1 MDDLHVIDSINN
13 AGGWLVRNQALLLSY
28 AVNIVAAIAI
38 IIVGMIVARVISNA
52 VNRLMLARHIDA
64 TVADFLSALVRYG
77 IIAFTLIAALG
88 RVGVQTASVIAVL
101 GAAGLAVGLAL
112 QGSLSNLAAGVL
124 LVTFRPFRA
133 GEYVD
138 LGGVAGSVLHVQIFS
153 TTLRTADG
161 RIVVVPNGKIIAGN
175 IINFSREPVRRNE
188 FIIGV
193 SYDADI
199 DKVRALLTEIIE
211 SDDRI
216 LKDREMTVRMNEL
229 GASSVN
235 FVIRVWSK
243 SSDLQNVYW
252 DVLERIKK
260 TLDAN
265 DIGIPYPQMDVHY
278 KPVKSAAQE
287 KAPRAEPQPAIITQP
302 QAPQEKPADGQ

>member
-1 MDDLHVIDSINN
+1 MEQLDVVDTLGN
-13 AGGWLVRNQALLLSY
+13 AGGWLVNNQDLLISY
-28 AVNIVAAIAI
+28 AVNVVAALAI
-38 IIVGMIVARVISNA
+38 
-52 VNRLMLARHIDA
+52 LMLGMVVSRMLSAALNRFMKARHIDV

-133 GEYVD
+133 TEYVD
-138 LGGVAGSVLHVQIFS
+138 LGGVAGTVLSVQIFS
-153 TTLRTADG
+153 TTLRTSDG
-161 RIVVVPNGKIIAGN
+161 KIVVVPNGKIISGN
-175 IINFSREPVRRNE
+175 IINFSREPARRNE

-199 DKVRALLTEIIE
+199 DKVKQILTDILKAE
-211 SDDRI
+211 DRI
-216 LKDREMTVRMNEL
+216 LKDREIIVRVNEL

-235 FVIRVWSK
+235 FIMRAWSK
-243 SSDLQNVYW
+243 SSDLQMVYW
-252 DVLERIKK
+252 DVLERVKK
-260 TLDAN
+260 ELDAN
-265 DIGIPYPQMDVHY
+265 GISLPYPQLDVHLNS
-278 KPVKSAAQE
+278 VKE
-287 KAPRAEPQPAIITQP
+287 
-302 QAPQEKPADGQ
+302 ADNA